1 MPFATRNGQ
10 QRPGALNDT
19 RNFAHLSQFIYLFRE
34 ALKVDDFNVEQLEY
48 ELSLTDQDDNRGQ
61 PLLRQ
66 IIKRVLRT
74 LTGNRSIDE
83 NRLDVY
89 IARAWQ
95 KYMEGTGEE
104 LPAAFETLG
113 LLGLGAG
120 DRTRVVLETCEML
133 MCRPDNLRAIAS
145 VASTDPLEYRV
156 EPVGTDDMRRK
167 YWLLCGTRLYRE
179 TPKAM
184 ADLLLAV
191 EDEVEKVEDVE
202 EKSQDMD
209 VCTQPEKEEEME
221 LSQSN
226 SMGLRRRSTRI
237 VAQQS
242 KPVAV
247 AASPPPKSKSKLP
260 SKEVVE
266 LADPPRHRMREQDG
280 DLWELLCTTAK
291 EWTDIPNHFCRSKS
305 KAERSLFKALE
316 DASSHIVHELS
327 VAARQR
333 HMQEALTVRK
343 RSSRIAMLESK
354 HEFDMRQ
361 LAEAEALAAYSDDY
375 GSRRQSKRL
384 RGRMDTGGISSDD
397 SHSLPSACTRDIR
410 AQRREQARLAA
421 LDHEEAEQAIRNVD
435 EFEQPPTSAET
446 LARSSPE
453 ANAPDEVSGGGV
465 QMEDEDWMFNC
476 SCGKIG
482 LNYDD
487 GRAMTAC
494 EKCAVWRHL
503 GCALRAEAQRIGRT
517 IEEDD
522 WDSVYYI
529 CPECR
534 AKQQQETSAQRE

>member
-1 MPFATRNGQ
+1 MPFATRNSQ

-34 ALKVDDFNVEQLEY
+34 ALKVEDFNVEQLEY
-48 ELSLTDQDDNRGQ
+48 ELSLTDQDNTPGL
-61 PLLRQ
+61 PLIRQ

-95 KYMEGTGEE
+95 KYMEGTGVE
-104 LPAAFETLG
+104 LPVAFETLG

-156 EPVGTDDMRRK
+156 QPVGTDDMRRK

-184 ADLLLAV
+184 ADLLLAA

-202 EKSQDMD
+202 EKRQDMD
-209 VCTQPEKEEEME
+209 VCTQPEKEEDVEQ
-221 LSQSN
+221 SQSN
-226 SMGLRRRSTRI
+226 SMELRRRSTRI
-237 VAQQS
+237 VAQKP

-247 AASPPPKSKSKLP
+247 SPPPPKPKTKLP
-260 SKEVVE
+260 SREVVE
-266 LADPPRHRMREQDG
+266 LADPPRHRMLEEDG

-291 EWTDIPNHFCRSKS
+291 EWTDIPNLFCRSKS
-305 KAERSLFKALE
+305 KSERSLFKALE

-327 VAARQR
+327 VAARHR

-361 LAEAEALAAYSDDY
+361 LAEAEALAAYGDDF

-384 RGRMDTGGISSDD
+384 RGRVDTGGVSSDD
-397 SHSLPSACTRDIR
+397 SFSLPSACTRDIR

-421 LDHEEAEQAIRNVD
+421 LDHEETERAIRNVD
-435 EFEQPPTSAET
+435 ELEQPPTSAET
-446 LARSSPE
+446 LTRSSPE
-453 ANAPDEVSGGGV
+453 ADVPDEVSGA
-465 QMEDEDWMFNC
+465 QMDDEDWMFNC

-517 IEEDD
+517 IDEDD

-534 AKQQQETSAQRE
+534 SKQQQETSAQRE

>member
-1 MPFATRNGQ
+1 MTRV
-10 QRPGALNDT
+10 
-19 RNFAHLSQFIYLFRE
+19 E
-34 ALKVDDFNVEQLEY
+34 DFNVEQLED
-48 ELSLTDQDDNRGQ
+48 ELSLTDQDDIREQ
-61 PLLRQ
+61 PLIRQ
-66 IIKRVLRT
+66 IVKRVLRT

-104 LPAAFETLG
+104 LPAGFETLG

-120 DRTRVVLETCEML
+120 DRTRVVLETCEL
-133 MCRPDNLRAIAS
+133 IMCRPDNLRAIAS
-145 VASTDPLEYRV
+145 VAGTDQLEYRI

-184 ADLLLAV
+184 VDLLLAA
-191 EDEVEKVEDVE
+191 EDEPDHVDDPE
-202 EKSQDMD
+202 EESQSMD
-209 VCTQPEKEEEME
+209 ICAQPEKEEDAE
-221 LSQSN
+221 QSN
-226 SMGLRRRSTRI
+226 DGMGLRRRSTRI
-237 VAQQS
+237 VAQQA

-247 AASPPPKSKSKLP
+247 AASPPPKSRTKLL
-260 SKEVVE
+260 SKEAVR

-280 DLWELLCTTAK
+280 DLWELICSSAK
-291 EWTDIPNHFCRSKS
+291 EWADISSLFCRSKS
-305 KAERSLFKALE
+305 KAERSLFRALE
-316 DASSHIVHELS
+316 DAGSRIAHELS
-327 VAARQR
+327 AAARHRQ
-333 HMQEALTVRK
+333 MQEALTVRK

-361 LAEAEALAAYSDDY
+361 LAEAAAIAAYGDDF

-384 RGRMDTGGISSDD
+384 RGRMDAGVSSDD
-397 SHSLPSACTRDIR
+397 SSLPSVCTRDVR

-421 LDHEEAEQAIRNVD
+421 LDHDEAEQAIRNVD
-435 EFEQPPTSAET
+435 ELEQPPTSAET
-446 LARSSPE
+446 LTRSSPE
-453 ANAPDEVSGGGV
+453 TDLSNQLSGEG
-465 QMEDEDWMFNC
+465 QMDDEDWMFNC
-476 SCGKIG
+476 SCGKVG

-534 AKQQQETSAQRE
+534 SKQQVTDTLQAQ